1 MQTYLDQLQYV
12 LDHGVTTDDRTGV
25 GTLKS
30 FGLQARYDLSK
41 GFPAVTTKKLAF
53 KVMASELLWFISGS
67 SNLQDLKGIYPQN
80 KIWDANYED
89 YLVRKSLSLGDGD
102 MGRVYGTQWR
112 RWLTADGQ
120 EVDQLAEAIA
130 LIKNNPDS
138 RRIIVNAWNPGEI
151 GDTQVALPPCHNFFQ
166 FFVAKGRLSLQMY
179 QRSAGMFLGVP
190 FNIASY
196 ALLLHLV
203 AKVTGLTVGEFI
215 HTIGDAH
222 IYLDC
227 IEQVREQ
234 LKRAPLPP
242 PLLEIKD
249 RGQES
254 LDDFALSDLKL
265 VNYDSHASIKA
276 KMAV

>member
-130 LIKNNPDS
+130 LIRTIRTPDASSSTLGIPVKLATHRWRCRPATIFSVFCS
-138 RRIIVNAWNPGEI
+138 RGTLVIANVSAVSRYVSW
-151 GDTQVALPPCHNFFQ
+151 
-166 FFVAKGRLSLQMY
+166 
-179 QRSAGMFLGVP
+179 RSF
-190 FNIASY
+190 
-196 ALLLHLV
+196 
-203 AKVTGLTVGEFI
+203 
-215 HTIGDAH
+215 
-222 IYLDC
+222 
-227 IEQVREQ
+227 
-234 LKRAPLPP
+234 
-242 PLLEIKD
+242 
-249 RGQES
+249 
-254 LDDFALSDLKL
+254 
-265 VNYDSHASIKA
+265 
-276 KMAV
+276 